1 MLLQVCITEHNYDII
16 CQRQMLFF
24 NSHISFPKLE
34 PWWLWWFLFK
44 LWFTSEQYKSWI
56 SFITQVVAKW
66 YNSTGQEIDSLTLS
80 AGYKQMIGKS
90 TMLQVSPCHALFYYF
105 VLSFKLWSWYFKIF
119 FDKTN
124 IYVPL
129 PPVHI
134 QGAWNYCQAKVKNI
148 KYLSVEE
155 RMNVLTKH
163 Y

>member
-1 MLLQVCITEHNYDII
+1 
-16 CQRQMLFF
+16 MLFF
-24 NSHISFPKLE
+24 KPHILFLKLE

-44 LWFTSEQYKSWI
+44 LWFTLEQYKSWI
-56 SFITQVVAKW
+56 SFMINCYRRFCHSRWWQNDITQQVKK
-66 YNSTGQEIDSLTLS
+66 LTLS
-80 AGYKQMIGKS
+80 HYKQMIGINRCIGINRWLVNLP
-90 TMLQVSPCHALFYYF
+90 MLQVSPCHVLTYYF
-105 VLSFKLWSWYFKIF
+105 VLSFKLWSWCFKIF
-119 FDKTN
+119 FGKIN

-134 QGAWNYCQAKVKNI
+134 QGVWNYCQANVKNI